1 MVNLGAFQGAR
12 KDFLQSQKEV
22 YKAGVLGGY
31 AADALAEIQHKY
43 LKRFPIDLPQH
54 KDPMPEWLVAVDDD
68 AADPE
73 QLEPDILALDENEYA
88 AAVEKLVERRVL
100 LTFRQAV
107 SHTT

>member
-1 MVNLGAFQGAR
+1 MNPGAFQGAR

-31 AADALAEIQHKY
+31 AADALAEIQCKY

-54 KDPMPEWLVAVDDD
+54 KDPMPEWLAMVDDD

-73 QLEPDILALDENEYA
+73 QPELDILALDENEYA
-88 AAVEKLVERRVL
+88 AVVEKLAERRVL
-100 LTFRQAV
+100 LTFHKAV